1 MFRAEREANR
11 RTVASARVCSHD
23 QTDDLERQKQVLGLH
38 CARQGSPVEVIAD
51 LGSGM
56 NYHQQGLKRRLDA
69 VIDGEIGR
77 LVITHKDRLLRFGAE
92 RVFAICEAKG
102 VEVVILNPGRGQDV
116 RGRPRQGH
124 AGDHYGVQ
132 RPAVRRPLAQ
142 EPEAA
147 RWRAGRC
154 GECRMLIA
162 YRLALAPNNAQ
173 ATCLARAAGAA
184 RLADNWALAEWKRQ
198 YEAWKA
204 DNTLP
209 KPWQAALRRQLN
221 AIKREQLPWMLEV
234 TRNAPQMAIIQ
245 LGQALQNFFARR
257 AGYPQFRMMGA
268 YDRFTLTNDQ
278 FGMDGFRDRRH
289 GNRGPVAVPG

>member
-77 LVITHKDRLLRFGAE
+77 LVTTHKDRLLRFGAE
-92 RVFAICEAKG
+92 RSQG
-102 VEVVILNPGRGQDV
+102 RRGRHPQPGRGHDV

-132 RPAVRRPLAQ
+132 RPAVWRPLAQ

-154 GECRMLIA
+154 GECRVLIA
-162 YRLALAPNNAQ
+162 HRLALAPNNAQ

>member
-1 MFRAEREANR
+1 M
-11 RTVASARVCSHD
+11 T
-23 QTDDLERQKQVLGLH
+23 
-38 CARQGSPVEVIAD
+38 AD

-154 GECRMLIA
+154 GECRVLIA
-162 YRLALAPNNAQ
+162 HRLALAPNNAQ

-245 LGQALQNFFARR
+245 PGQALQNFFARR

-289 GNRGPVAVPG
+289 GNRGPVAAPG